1 MVGLHPKMQL
11 ARILKRFGGGLYV
24 KTSRF
29 GDGIADVAGR
39 AHIALYVI
47 VLRPFLFD
55 FGHHVDA
62 IVKNVF
68 GGLGEDGVGTVLLL
82 RFLTLLAHHIGRVL

>member
-24 KTSRF
+24 EASSIS
-29 GDGIADVAGR
+29 DGIADVAGR
-39 AHIALYVI
+39 AHIALNVI
-47 VLRPFLFD
+47 VLRPFLFN
-55 FGHHVDA
+55 FSHHVDT

-68 GGLGEDGVGTVLLL
+68 GGLGKDGVGTVLLSH
-82 RFLTLLAHHIGRVL
+82 FLALLVHHSG

>member
-55 FGHHVDA
+55 FGHHVYA

-68 GGLGEDGVGTVLLL
+68 GGLGEDGVVAVLLA
-82 RFLTLLAHHIGRVL
+82 FFTLLMRHHTG

>member
-39 AHIALYVI
+39 AHITLYVI

-55 FGHHVDA
+55 FGHHVYA
-62 IVKNVF
+62 IVKSVF
-68 GGLGEDGVGTVLLL
+68 GGLREYGVVAVLLA
-82 RFLTLLAHHIGRVL
+82 FFTLLVGHHTG

>member
-11 ARILKRFGGGLYV
+11 ATVFKGFGRRLYGVACGLTNGV
-24 KTSRF
+24 S
-29 GDGIADVAGR
+29 DVTR
-39 AHIALYVI
+39 WAHVTLNGI

-55 FGHHVDA
+55 FGHHVYA

-68 GGLGEDGVGTVLLL
+68 GGLDEDGVVAVLLA
-82 RFLTLLAHHIGRVL
+82 FFTLLVGHHTG

>member
-24 KTSRF
+24 VASSI
-29 GDGIADVAGR
+29 GDGIAYVAGR
-39 AHIALYVI
+39 THIALNVI
-47 VLRPFLFD
+47 VLRPFLFN
-55 FGHHVDA
+55 FSHHVDT

-68 GGLGEDGVGTVLLL
+68 GGLGKDGVDTVLLSH
-82 RFLTLLAHHIGRVL
+82 FLALLVHHSG

>member
-1 MVGLHPKMQL
+1 MVGLHPKVQL

-24 KTSRF
+24 VASRVS
-29 GDGIADVAGR
+29 DGIADVAGR

-55 FGHHVDA
+55 FGHHVYA
-62 IVKNVF
+62 IVESVF
-68 GGLGEDGVGTVLLL
+68 GGLREDGVVAVLLA
-82 RFLTLLAHHIGRVL
+82 FFTLLVGHHTG

>member
-1 MVGLHPKMQL
+1 MVGLHPKVQL

-24 KTSRF
+24 EASSI

-39 AHIALYVI
+39 AHITLYVI

-55 FGHHVDA
+55 FGHHVDT

-68 GGLGEDGVGTVLLL
+68 GGLGEDGVVAVLLA
-82 RFLTLLAHHIGRVL
+82 FFTLLMRHHTG

>member
-24 KTSRF
+24 KASRF

-39 AHIALYVI
+39 AHITLYVI

-55 FGHHVDA
+55 FGHHVYA
-62 IVKNVF
+62 IVESVF
-68 GGLGEDGVGTVLLL
+68 GGLREDGVVAVLLA
-82 RFLTLLAHHIGRVL
+82 FFTLLVGHHTG